1 MDNSENVLLENLQ
14 NFDMKRLFMKETY
27 VEIQIKDNSFMQ
39 GYIKENRGNEKYELY
54 LQNNNGMAEVPINM
68 LNFYSENV
76 YPDEVKTRDN
86 MINQDL
92 RREDA
97 DDLVSFIRQRLKE
110 FNIKLG
116 SKNFNQIFPSK
127 NQIPDKN
134 GKMIDINGYIAYQFF
149 VEIF

>member
-92 RREDA
+92 RRVDA

-110 FNIKLG
+110 LILN
-116 SKNFNQIFPSK
+116 
-127 NQIPDKN
+127 
-134 GKMIDINGYIAYQFF
+134 
-149 VEIF
+149 